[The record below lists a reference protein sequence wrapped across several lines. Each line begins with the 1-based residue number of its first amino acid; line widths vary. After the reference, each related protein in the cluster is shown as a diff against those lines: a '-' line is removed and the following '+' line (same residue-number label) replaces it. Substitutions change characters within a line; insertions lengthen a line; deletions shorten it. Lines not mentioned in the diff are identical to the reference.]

1 LQKENLLG
9 DLKAEILE
17 YETVGE
23 FLANLKKEFGKEE
36 ETVKVTELRRLEQ
49 EEKIIEE
56 FIQKFR
62 RAARESGYEG

>member
-1 LQKENLLG
+1 MQKENLLG

-17 YETVGE
+17 YETVGV

>member
-17 YETVGE
+17 YETVGV